1 MPRLSAIQNEARE
14 RISRLA
20 RQALP
25 PGELGEAIMAA
36 ICSAIP
42 CDAHT
47 LYAVD
52 PDSLLF
58 TRVLA
63 GSSGPNG
70 ASRLHWLR
78 HTYLV
83 RQPGICNPPGMMHLG
98 LPAVALHEDL
108 RRCVDAAPTL
118 VGTDSPLAWWH
129 RFHEVEGVPF
139 RNILAA
145 FCAADG
151 RWVAGLTL
159 VRADPDIAWFKP
171 SDVAFLQV
179 VTPIIGR
186 AVRAA
191 LARERAAV
199 ASRGGPDAAPGTA
212 IGVIVLGRDGRVQ
225 SRNPAAD
232 GWIDALRETWIP
244 QSPGIPQLPTAV
256 WAALAALRSAR
267 EEPEASVLHVSSR
280 RGMVRIEASW
290 GVGEE
295 AAMVALAP
303 VSPPAP
309 PRLPDD
315 WPLTPQ
321 ERRVLAG
328 MAQGLTN
335 RQIAAGLSVS
345 ERTVVSHLEHAYE
358 KLGVHSRTQLLA
370 RFFHEAYLPGMIE

>member
-1 MPRLSAIQNEARE
+1 MPRLSAVQNEARE

-25 PGELGEAIMAA
+25 PDALGEAIMAA
-36 ICSAIP
+36 LCLAIP

-47 LYAVD
+47 LYTVD
-52 PDSLLF
+52 ADSLLF

-63 GSSGPNG
+63 GTGG
-70 ASRLHWLR
+70 ERLRASRLHWLR

-83 RQPGICNPPGMMHLG
+83 RQPGACNPPGMMQLG

-108 RRCVDAAPTL
+108 RRCVGAAPAL
-118 VGTDSPLAWWH
+118 VGTDSPLEWWH

-159 VRADPDIAWFKP
+159 VRADPDAAWFKP
-171 SDVAFLQV
+171 ADVTFLRAV
-179 VTPIIGR
+179 EPVIGR

-191 LARERAAV
+191 LARERATDPVGERDGAT
-199 ASRGGPDAAPGTA
+199 RTA
-212 IGVIVLGRDGRVQ
+212 IGVVMLGRDGRVQ
-225 SRNPAAD
+225 YRNPAAD
-232 GWIDALRETWIP
+232 DWIDALRETWVP
-244 QSPGIPQLPTAV
+244 HMPGIPQMPTAV
-256 WAALAALRSAR
+256 WAALAGLRSAR
-267 EEPEASVLHVSSR
+267 DDSAPVLHVPSA

-290 GVGEE
+290 AVGGET
-295 AAMVALAP
+295 AMIALAP
-303 VSPPAP
+303 VAPPAP
-309 PRLPDD
+309 PRLPND

-321 ERRVLAG
+321 ERRVLACV
-328 MAQGLTN
+328 AQGLTN
-335 RQIAAGLSVS
+335 RQSAARLTVS
-345 ERTVVSHLEHAYE
+345 ERTIVSHLEHAYE

-370 RFFHEAYLPGMIE
+370 RLFRDAYLPGMKE